1 MISMTSRYETFNEM
15 TFEAYCKKA
24 VENAIKKERNKKT
37 ARGKLELSLSALTD
51 AALCTL
57 PIEDDRNS
65 TPEEPCQIF
74 HIREMLF
81 PIYDPKLSQALS
93 YLLPKD
99 REIILLHFFKGL
111 TDAKVAALI
120 HTSQATV
127 FRRRK
132 AAMKRLRELVEN
144 YA

>member
-1 MISMTSRYETFNEM
+1 MATRYEVFNET

-24 VENAIKKERNKKT
+24 VENAIKKERSKKA
-37 ARGKLELSLSALTD
+37 ARGKLEVSLSTLTD
-51 AALCTL
+51 AALYTL
-57 PIEDDRNS
+57 PTEDDGNN
-65 TPEEPCQIF
+65 TPEEPCRTF
-74 HIREMLF
+74 CVREMLF

-93 YLLPKD
+93 YLMPKD

-132 AAMKRLRELVEN
+132 AAMKRLRELMEH

>member
-1 MISMTSRYETFNEM
+1 MATRYEAFNEI

-24 VENAIKKERNKKT
+24 VVNAIKKERNRKT
-37 ARGKLELSLSALTD
+37 ARGKQEVSLSSLTE
-51 AALCTL
+51 AALYTL
-57 PIEDDRNS
+57 PIEDDGDTTR
-65 TPEEPCQIF
+65 EEPYRTFRFQ
-74 HIREMLF
+74 EMRF
-81 PIYDPKLSQALS
+81 PVYDPKLSQALS

-111 TDAKVAALI
+111 TDAKVAALV

-127 FRRRK
+127 FRRRN

>member
-1 MISMTSRYETFNEM
+1 METRYEAFNEM
-15 TFEAYCKKA
+15 TFEAYCKKV

-37 ARGKLELSLSALTD
+37 ARGKLELPLSALTD
-51 AALCTL
+51 AALYTL
-57 PIEDDRNS
+57 PIEDDGNS
-65 TPEEPCQIF
+65 TPEEPCQTF
-74 HIREMLF
+74 HIREML
-81 PIYDPKLSQALS
+81 PKLSQALS

-120 HTSQATV
+120 HTSQTTV

>member
-1 MISMTSRYETFNEM
+1 M

-24 VENAIKKERNKKT
+24 VGNAVKKERGRKT
-37 ARGKLELSLSALTD
+37 ARGKLEVSLSTLTD
-51 AALCTL
+51 AALYTQ
-57 PIEDDRNS
+57 PIEDDGDS
-65 TPEEPCQIF
+65 TLEEPYRTFRFQ
-74 HIREMLF
+74 EMLF

-111 TDAKVAALI
+111 TDAKVAALV

-127 FRRRK
+127 FRRRN
-132 AAMKRLRELVEN
+132 AAMKRLRELVES
-144 YA
+144 YT